1 MMKNTLKT
9 LSRFAVCLMMIGAVA
24 CSDDE
29 PGGGG
34 PGGGEGGGGE
44 GEGGGPSTP
53 ELTEGRL
60 TYAGGLF
67 VARLPK
73 RIPYRAGGR
82 ADGNGL
88 FIVSACLFGVF
99 SCCFCPENE
108 IYLS

>member
-44 GEGGGPSTP
+44 GEGGGPSTTP
-53 ELTEGRL
+53 
-60 TYAGGLF
+60 
-67 VARLPK
+67 
-73 RIPYRAGGR
+73 
-82 ADGNGL
+82 
-88 FIVSACLFGVF
+88 S
-99 SCCFCPENE
+99 
-108 IYLS
+108 